1 MQIETAKTA
10 LDYKINVKGIIKTIE
25 DSANFKKAISDIA
38 AKEPNASIEIHILD
52 SYIITSSI
60 IGQVLKIIQKDGVK
74 ISIYAYNKDLYELID
89 KLNLVSLLNARKAF

>member
-10 LDYKINVKGIIKTIE
+10 LGYKINVKGIIKTIE

-38 AKEPNASIEIHILD
+38 AKEPSASIEIHILD